1 MSEYQTAT
9 PLDVAREEQRDW
21 LGVVECREQYD
32 GYFSQGWR
40 TSLSDMAAYEALEA
54 TGLLHGVPHEI
65 ENFGDELWYVD
76 TAQGSFYW
84 ALGSNGYNRTGV
96 LAPDGFD
103 EDVIAKW
110 RDATLTEGQY
120 GD

>member
-1 MSEYQTAT
+1 MSEHHTT
-9 PLDVAREEQRDW
+9 THPEVTREEQRDG

-40 TSLSDMAAYEALEA
+40 TQLSDGDAYEALEA
-54 TGLLHGVPHEI
+54 TGLIDGVPHEI
-65 ENFGDELWYVD
+65 ESFGDELWYVD
-76 TAQGSFYW
+76 TAEGSFYW
-84 ALGSNGYNRTGV
+84 ARGSNGHNRTGV